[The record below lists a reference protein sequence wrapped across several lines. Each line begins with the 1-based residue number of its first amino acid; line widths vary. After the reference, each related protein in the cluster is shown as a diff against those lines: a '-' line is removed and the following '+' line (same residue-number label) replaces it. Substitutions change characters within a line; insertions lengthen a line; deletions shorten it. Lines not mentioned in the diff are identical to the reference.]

1 LPLNGALYLQGSS
14 VKNLLLVAIIA
25 ITTLG
30 CASTSKTSSAQFDV
44 ANNKSITDGSE
55 LYKSFTAYNPNQNP
69 TPIESSTAQVLSEY
83 ICADTQYIPLTINRE
98 AQGITS
104 VYYIA
109 NTPLD
114 KGAQFG
120 RHYRVD
126 YDNKSNKISTIEFS
140 TKGCLLIPNDAP
152 EGAEVAALFITH
164 ILADSPSEFHVFLS
178 YLHNKEIYVG
188 TAVGNWK
195 VNKNSLEL
203 M

>member
-1 LPLNGALYLQGSS
+1 

-25 ITTLG
+25 VTTFG
-30 CASTSKTSSAQFDV
+30 CASTSISTSTQFDK
-44 ANNKSITDGSE
+44 ANNISTTDGTE
-55 LYKSFTAYNPNQNP
+55 LYKTFTEYDPNQSP
-69 TPIESSTAQVLSEY
+69 TSLESSTAQVLSEY
-83 ICADTQYIPLTINRE
+83 ICADTQYIPLTVNRE
-98 AQGITS
+98 AVGITS

-126 YDNKSNKISTIEFS
+126 YDNKSNEISTIEFS
-140 TKGCLLIPNDAP
+140 TKGCILIPNDAP
-152 EGAEVAALFITH
+152 DGAKAVALVITH

-188 TAVGNWK
+188 TAAGNWK
-195 VNKNSLEL
+195 VKKNSIEL

>member
-1 LPLNGALYLQGSS
+1 M
-14 VKNLLLVAIIA
+14 KNLLLVAIIA
-25 ITTLG
+25 ITTFG
-30 CASTSKTSSAQFDV
+30 CASTSKNTSTQFDA
-44 ANNKSITDGSE
+44 ANNKSTADGSD
-55 LYKSFTAYNPNQNP
+55 LYKSFTAYDPNQSP

-83 ICADTQYIPLTINRE
+83 ICADVQYIPLTINRE
-98 AQGITS
+98 AEGITS

-126 YDNKSNKISTIEFS
+126 YDNKSNEISTIEFS
-140 TKGCLLIPNDAP
+140 TKGCILVPNDAP
-152 EGAEVAALFITH
+152 DGAEVAALVITH

-178 YLHNKEIYVG
+178 YLHNKDIYVG
-188 TAVGNWK
+188 TAAGNWK
-195 VNKNSLEL
+195 VNKNSIEL